1 MKNKLDKYVARA
13 FDEAGFVQPD
23 DCKTVSD
30 LELWIANTKANIEKY
45 KEIEEQ
51 CKNGIEL
58 DTETLEVLELIK
70 HQIKI
75 ERYKDLNPNA
85 QVI

>member
-13 FDEAGFVQPD
+13 FDEAGVVQPD

-30 LELWIANTKANIEKY
+30 LELWIANLKAATEKY
-45 KEIEEQ
+45 KEIAEK
-51 CKNGIEL
+51 CKDNIESN
-58 DTETLEVLELIK
+58 TEDLELLESVK

-75 ERYKDLNPNA
+75 ERYKELNPNA